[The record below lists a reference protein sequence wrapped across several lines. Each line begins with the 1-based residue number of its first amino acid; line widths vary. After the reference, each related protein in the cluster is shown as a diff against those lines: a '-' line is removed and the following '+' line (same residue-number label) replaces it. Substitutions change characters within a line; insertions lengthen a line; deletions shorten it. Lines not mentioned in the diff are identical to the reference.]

1 VQGPRRL
8 LALLPLALPL
18 ALSAVAFAQ
27 PTHNKV
33 RAADLPESATYRGP
47 IGNEGQIVIQ
57 VRDNVIVNIK
67 GTVKRQSGDK
77 CNAAK
82 GGTLPWQFLNH
93 APVDSVHWTTH
104 ASKTIVLRGRHKG
117 KRHVK
122 MWLSGQFN
130 SNGTFGSGQL
140 WVIVQ
145 DKGGVCSRPTT
156 DWSASIT

>member
-8 LALLPLALPL
+8 LALSPLAVPL
-18 ALSAVAFAQ
+18 VLSAVAIAH
-27 PTHNKV
+27 PAHHRV
-33 RAADLPESATYRGP
+33 RAADLPQSATYRGS

-67 GTVKRQSGDK
+67 GTVKRESGDK

-82 GGTLPWQFLNH
+82 GGTLPFQFLNH
-93 APVDSVHWTTH
+93 APVDSVHWTTQ

-130 SNGTFGSGQL
+130 SDGTFGSGQL
-140 WVIVQ
+140 WVQVQ
-145 DKGGVCSRPTT
+145 DKGGVCARNTT

>member
-1 VQGPRRL
+1 MRGPRRL
-8 LALLPLALPL
+8 LALVPVALL
-18 ALSAVAFAQ
+18 LTLSAVAVAH
-27 PTHNKV
+27 PV

-47 IGNEGQIVIQ
+47 ISNQGTIVIQ
-57 VRDNVIVNIK
+57 VRDQVIVNIK
-67 GTVKRQSGDK
+67 GTVKRESSDR

-82 GGTLPWQFLNH
+82 GGTLPFQFLNH
-93 APVDSVHWTTH
+93 APVDSVPWTTH

-130 SNGTFGSGQL
+130 SDGTFASGQL

-156 DWSASIT
+156 NWSASIT